1 MKTDNGDRAD
11 VNRSGASEPRR
22 GARKPSGQNFRA
34 KPRGKS
40 VRGASGEPSGQP
52 ERYASKKLH
61 SQTGRNKSG
70 ELHSQTVR
78 NKPSELHSQTGRNKP
93 NELHGQ
99 TGRNKSSELHS
110 QTGRNKSNKLYSQTG
125 RNKSSELHSQ
135 TGRNKPSELHSQTG
149 RNKPSELHSQT
160 GRNKPNELHSQTGR
174 RAAQNRL
181 PKTRIAAEL
190 PRGKTELYS
199 VESDVSDLSDVF
211 EIRQYVVGEDR
222 SEKLLSL
229 LGFAARA
236 RRLVFG
242 TELCRT
248 AARAGQISLVVIAAD
263 ASPNTKK
270 RVVDACKY
278 YGCDVCQSAVP
289 SSILA
294 SRLGKSGVTA
304 VVGLSD
310 HNFIAGITALCA
322 RQTLDI

>member
-11 VNRSGASEPRR
+11 VNKSGASEPRR

-40 VRGASGEPSGQP
+40 VRDASGELNGKP
-52 ERYASKKLH
+52 ERYASERPH
-61 SQTGRNKSG
+61 GQSRRNKPSEQHDRFG
-70 ELHSQTVR
+70 QSKPSEEHGRFGQSKPSEQHGR
-78 NKPSELHSQTGRNKP
+78 FGQSKPSELHSQTGRN
-93 NELHGQ
+93 
-99 TGRNKSSELHS
+99 RSSEMHS
-110 QTGRNKSNKLYSQTG
+110 QTGRN
-125 RNKSSELHSQ
+125 RSSEMHSQ
-135 TGRNKPSELHSQTG
+135 TGRA
-149 RNKPSELHSQT
+149 
-160 GRNKPNELHSQTGR
+160 
-174 RAAQNRL
+174 AAQNRL
-181 PKTRIAAEL
+181 PKTRIDSEL

-304 VVGLSD
+304 VVGLND

>member
-11 VNRSGASEPRR
+11 VNRSGGSEPRR

-52 ERYASKKLH
+52 ERYASNKLH

-70 ELHSQTVR
+70 ELHSQT
-78 NKPSELHSQTGRNKP
+78 
-93 NELHGQ
+93 
-99 TGRNKSSELHS
+99 
-110 QTGRNKSNKLYSQTG
+110 
-125 RNKSSELHSQ
+125 
-135 TGRNKPSELHSQTG
+135 GRNKPS
-149 RNKPSELHSQT
+149 
-160 GRNKPNELHSQTGR
+160 ELHSQTGR

-199 VESDVSDLSDVF
+199 VDSDVSNLSDVF
-211 EIRQYVVGEDR
+211 EIRQYVVGEDK

-242 TELCRT
+242 TELCRDG
-248 AARAGQISLVVIAAD
+248 ARAGQISLVVIAAD
-263 ASPNTKK
+263 ASQNTKK

-294 SRLGKSGVTA
+294 SRLGKSGITA
-304 VVGLSD
+304 VVGLND

-322 RQTLDI
+322 RQTVDI